1 MLTEEFITLYRFE
14 NFHNKILKIIYSNAL
29 ILLIK
34 KIIQDKTWM
43 KSWLVEELNYNS
55 RLSYQNANHFL
66 GIKNRNNNNNQKKP
80 QKQERKPFIFKCK

>member
-43 KSWLVEELNYNS
+43 NSWLVEELNYSS

-66 GIKNRNNNNNQKKP
+66 GIKNRNNNNNQKKTP
-80 QKQERKPFIFKCK
+80 ETGKKTIYF